1 MRKFEIVTKT
11 QFPFPNYN
19 FITIL
24 GDEVPNR
31 PLCPKA
37 DNELNGIISI
47 LGILSV

>member
-31 PLCPKA
+31 PKA